1 MKEIYCI
8 STGEYSDWRIVY
20 AFENKEK
27 RDLLLATLGEDY
39 NSYDIELDDYRINI
53 EDIKDIFTMSM
64 TKNYVSLTKV
74 DPIDLSN
81 HRSVFIDRGE
91 LYSLTFII
99 TKEQYELGEE
109 YIEEKYRKVW
119 HDINAKIK
127 HMHLIDNMR
136 LEDIENILC
145 GEYY

>member
-27 RDLLLATLGEDY
+27 RDLLLTTLGEDY

-53 EDIKDIFTMSM
+53 EDIKDIFTMNM
-64 TKNYVSLTKV
+64 TKNYVSLTKG

-99 TKEQYELGEE
+99 TKEQYDVLS
-109 YIEEKYRKVW
+109 RKLPKFNPNLLRQYETFEDEF
-119 HDINAKIK
+119 DILDA
-127 HMHLIDNMR
+127 DCESGACPVR
-136 LEDIENILC
+136 
-145 GEYY
+145 